1 MKANMSVRFVTAR
14 FDGAVRR
21 ISASFF
27 KTRPTASEPL
37 FIGALTEN
45 PFNRYKSMKTKS
57 LLLSAAFAA
66 IALAAQAQSG
76 GNFDLKWSTIDSGG
90 GASSGG
96 QFSISGT
103 VGQPDAGKLAGGLF
117 TLEGGFWSGVSVV
130 QTPGAPILKIKL
142 LSTGQALISW
152 PVNVTGFTLQEA
164 TSASNP
170 TWNNTAQA
178 VVDTQAEH
186 TVTVPA
192 SGVIKVFRLKK

>member
-90 GASSGG
+90 G
-96 QFSISGT
+96 
-103 VGQPDAGKLAGGLF
+103 VGQPDAGKLAGGQF